1 MHKSIAIVGAG
12 QAGLQLGIGLLEK
25 GFDVTLL
32 SDRSADEIYHGRLSV
47 TAALF
52 ATALSYEAELGLD
65 LWAGEAPLIDGVH
78 IDFCIQPRNLLLTV
92 EGAFG
97 GPCRAVDY
105 RLKTS
110 TWMRELERRG
120 GKLLIRRVTAA
131 DLEELAAEHDA
142 VFVATGKEAL
152 GSLFPR
158 DNSRSLYSRPA
169 RHLVAFTLSGL
180 RPWEGLPFRHPAK
193 FTVTAG
199 VGEIFWIP
207 FLGRRGE
214 PCWSVVIEGIPGTA
228 MDRFQGLRDAGA
240 ALAIAREV
248 VAEIAPWETATL
260 AGARLI
266 DERAWS
272 PGKLACIVRRP
283 VATLPSGRAVFGLGD
298 AVTLFDPVGA
308 QGANNAAKMAHGLTA
323 AIAER
328 RGEALDAGW
337 MSEWFE
343 GHWERHVRHMAEFTR
358 IMLEPLNDAGIEVLL
373 AASRSRAVG
382 DPFIAAFD
390 DPADYFPWMADLAA
404 ARRFV
409 AERTGRPWLWTG
421 AKARLAVG
429 AAQAAFKLGLRS
441 MPRTPPLYQG
451 AFADGHRPGGH
462 RASQAPAH

>member
-1 MHKSIAIVGAG
+1 MTRSIVIVGAG

-52 ATALSYEAELGLD
+52 ATALSYEAEIGLD
-65 LWAGEAPLIDGVH
+65 LWADEAPLIDGVH

-120 GKLLIRRVTAA
+120 GKLLIRTVTVA
-131 DLEELAAEHDA
+131 DLEALAAEHDA

-152 GSLFPR
+152 GSIFPR
-158 DNSRSLYSRPA
+158 ADSRSLYSRPA

-180 RPWEGLPFRHPAK
+180 RPWEG
-193 FTVTAG
+193 
-199 VGEIFWIP
+199 IP

-214 PCWSVVIEGIPGTA
+214 PCFSIVIEGIPGTA
-228 MDRFQGLRDAGA
+228 MDRFQGLRDTGA
-240 ALAIAREV
+240 ALAAARAV

-272 PGKLACIVRRP
+272 PGSLACAVRRP

-298 AVTLFDPVGA
+298 AVTLFDPVTA
-308 QGANNAAKMAHGLTA
+308 QGANNAAKMAHGLTE
-323 AIAER
+323 AIAESG
-328 RGEALDAGW
+328 GELLDAAW
-337 MSEWFE
+337 MTGWFE
-343 GHWERHVRHMAEFTR
+343 DHWERHVRHMVEFTR
-358 IMLEPLNDAGIEVLL
+358 IMLEPLNVAGIEVLL

-390 DPADYFPWMADLAA
+390 DPADYFPWMADLTE
-404 ARRFV
+404 ARRFI
-409 AERTGRPWLWTG
+409 AERTGRPWLWT
-421 AKARLAVG
+421 AAQARLAVG
-429 AAQAAFKLGLRS
+429 AGQVARKLGLRS
-441 MPRTPPLYQG
+441 VPATPPPYRG
-451 AFADGHRPGGH
+451 AYPAAGRRPH
-462 RASQAPAH
+462 PAHAAAR